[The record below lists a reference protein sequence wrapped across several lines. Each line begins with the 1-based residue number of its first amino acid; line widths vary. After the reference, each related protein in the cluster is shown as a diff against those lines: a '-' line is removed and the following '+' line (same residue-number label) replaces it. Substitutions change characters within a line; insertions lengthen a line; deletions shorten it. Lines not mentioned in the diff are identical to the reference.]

1 MKLIKQYRGEYRGET
16 TIDGMKIT
24 LEVSSLSDRGFS
36 YSYYVNG
43 KLTLNDGWYGLR
55 LKDIKRDID
64 SEIEIAIDEYKNPS

>member
-1 MKLIKQYRGEYRGET
+1 MKLIKQHQGEYRGET
-16 TIDGMKIT
+16 TIDGMKII
-24 LEVSSLSDRGFS
+24 LEVSSLNDRGFS

-64 SEIEIAIDEYKNPS
+64 SQIESAIDDYKNPF

>member
-1 MKLIKQYRGEYRGET
+1 MKLIKQYQGEYRGET
-16 TIDGMKIT
+16 TIDGMKIV

-55 LKDIKRDID
+55 LKDIKRHIDSDID
-64 SEIEIAIDEYKNPS
+64 SAIDAYKNPF

>member
-1 MKLIKQYRGEYRGET
+1 MKLIKECQGEYKGET

-43 KLTLNDGWYGLR
+43 KLTLHDGWYGLR
-55 LKDIKRDID
+55 LKDIKRGIDADI
-64 SEIEIAIDEYKNPS
+64 EVAIDEYKNPF